1 MNKNLENNNILSDD
15 TLLVIENL
23 IKVEPTIVFGGSIA
37 LNAVG
42 LINRPIKDIDI
53 FKPLNSSLTPIITQL
68 QTTIETTI
76 GSDTVTD
83 VNGNHIQRTSLKI
96 NNINCCCFKVS
107 DEELQHS
114 KYRFNRNGKEY
125 SINIQNIN
133 YAILAKQSYSKR
145 NPKHK
150 LDIESA
156 NNVLDDLF
164 F

>member
-15 TLLVIENL
+15 ILLVIENL

-42 LINRPIKDIDI
+42 LINRPIKDVDM

-96 NNINCCCFKVS
+96 NNINCCIC
-107 DEELQHS
+107 
-114 KYRFNRNGKEY
+114 YRHTSRSSSSTIIKHIRNAYIAYWCGTNILIGNCLHNF
-125 SINIQNIN
+125 IN
-133 YAILAKQSYSKR
+133 
-145 NPKHK
+145 
-150 LDIESA
+150 
-156 NNVLDDLF
+156 
-164 F
+164 